1 MKNQRKSLIPALSIF
16 IIAILLYLS
25 DAATATAG
33 ERPESDIIG
42 RLAAKSEKPVEPKGD
57 LTDFMTEPV
66 KAAEPLEGAELFT
79 DSEQAAE
86 FTEKQKQP
94 EGDAAVPEPPAESV
108 EGAEPSEGDAAVP
121 EEPAESVEGAE
132 PSEGDAAVPEE
143 PAESVEEAEPSEGDT
158 AVPEEPAESE
168 DALEQS
174 ESSVTDKAHVV
185 EAGQFTDPDTAATA
199 EEFQV
204 WMETHAN
211 TGGFLKLTDNI
222 TLSGSHV
229 FLPDGPGCPHVNVD
243 TDGHTI
249 TITGEVEFWNDYH
262 LTFRGG
268 TENAVIFRVAEG
280 GILNLNHISVECAAG
295 EPSSEEDLPYVLW
308 QEEGAGLMVDSC
320 RISGKIHYADAPF
333 VLYESTVSVI
343 VEKGQQAALPAEIA
357 CDVNFQGQVSHR
369 ELLPVSWNLA
379 GKESYQAERM
389 RFQVSGSYVGAAS
402 VTPPLCTVIYN
413 DYPLTFTEVQASAG
427 QNTYLFRYGY
437 TKSAEL
443 FPATIVS
450 EYSLDGKNWFFYE
463 EENVSGIKEIFFIGL
478 TNTQWNTAEYPY
490 LYLRL
495 HCEYEGVQ
503 YFSNVLRFAADNLK
517 DAVDQGGGRG
527 GGVSVINPPK
537 EPEEKPGHV
546 PSEGTVLPTVK
557 PENGGSHAS
566 SDSESGEYDSSS
578 DSGNGEYDSS
588 SDSESDENSSP
599 SGAKR
604 VGNDLSS
611 KPESS
616 GNDLLSGAKSVG
628 NDLSTKPE
636 SIGNGSLSGSESV
649 GNDSASKPENSGND
663 SASKSESMD
672 NDSSLS
678 SEESSNEINTGLSAS
693 DNDALQEQPSSSLNP
708 ESHAVEKAVV
718 SPFGRTLAI
727 AAGFVGLSVAAG
739 AAGFCANAGIFRRL
753 LQLAVKW
760 FR

>member
-108 EGAEPSEGDAAVP
+108 EGAEPSEGDA
-121 EEPAESVEGAE
+121 
-132 PSEGDAAVPEE
+132 
-143 PAESVEEAEPSEGDT
+143 

-369 ELLPVSWNLA
+369 ELLPD
-379 GKESYQAERM
+379 R
-389 RFQVSGSYVGAAS
+389 
-402 VTPPLCTVIYN
+402 
-413 DYPLTFTEVQASAG
+413 
-427 QNTYLFRYGY
+427 
-437 TKSAEL
+437 
-443 FPATIVS
+443 
-450 EYSLDGKNWFFYE
+450 
-463 EENVSGIKEIFFIGL
+463 
-478 TNTQWNTAEYPY
+478 
-490 LYLRL
+490 
-495 HCEYEGVQ
+495 
-503 YFSNVLRFAADNLK
+503 
-517 DAVDQGGGRG
+517 
-527 GGVSVINPPK
+527 
-537 EPEEKPGHV
+537 
-546 PSEGTVLPTVK
+546 
-557 PENGGSHAS
+557 
-566 SDSESGEYDSSS
+566 
-578 DSGNGEYDSS
+578 
-588 SDSESDENSSP
+588 
-599 SGAKR
+599 
-604 VGNDLSS
+604 
-611 KPESS
+611 
-616 GNDLLSGAKSVG
+616 KSV
-628 NDLSTKPE
+628 
-636 SIGNGSLSGSESV
+636 V
-649 GNDSASKPENSGND
+649 
-663 SASKSESMD
+663 
-672 NDSSLS
+672 
-678 SEESSNEINTGLSAS
+678 
-693 DNDALQEQPSSSLNP
+693 
-708 ESHAVEKAVV
+708 
-718 SPFGRTLAI
+718 
-727 AAGFVGLSVAAG
+727 
-739 AAGFCANAGIFRRL
+739 
-753 LQLAVKW
+753 
-760 FR
+760 

>member
-578 DSGNGEYDSS
+578 DSGSDGDSS
-588 SDSESDENSSP
+588 LSNSESDENNSSSEP
-599 SGAKR
+599 ESI
-604 VGNDLSS
+604 GNESSS

-636 SIGNGSLSGSESV
+636 SIGNGSLSE
-649 GNDSASKPENSGND
+649 
-663 SASKSESMD
+663 SESMD

>member
-1 MKNQRKSLIPALSIF
+1 M
-16 IIAILLYLS
+16 
-25 DAATATAG
+25 
-33 ERPESDIIG
+33 
-42 RLAAKSEKPVEPKGD
+42 
-57 LTDFMTEPV
+57 
-66 KAAEPLEGAELFT
+66 
-79 DSEQAAE
+79 
-86 FTEKQKQP
+86 
-94 EGDAAVPEPPAESV
+94 
-108 EGAEPSEGDAAVP
+108 
-121 EEPAESVEGAE
+121 
-132 PSEGDAAVPEE
+132 
-143 PAESVEEAEPSEGDT
+143 
-158 AVPEEPAESE
+158 
-168 DALEQS
+168 
-174 ESSVTDKAHVV
+174 
-185 EAGQFTDPDTAATA
+185 
-199 EEFQV
+199 
-204 WMETHAN
+204 
-211 TGGFLKLTDNI
+211 
-222 TLSGSHV
+222 
-229 FLPDGPGCPHVNVD
+229 
-243 TDGHTI
+243 
-249 TITGEVEFWNDYH
+249 
-262 LTFRGG
+262 
-268 TENAVIFRVAEG
+268 
-280 GILNLNHISVECAAG
+280 ECAAG

-578 DSGNGEYDSS
+578 DSGSDGDSS
-588 SDSESDENSSP
+588 LSNSESDENNSSSEP
-599 SGAKR
+599 ESI
-604 VGNDLSS
+604 GNESSS

>member
-578 DSGNGEYDSS
+578 DSGSDGDSS
-588 SDSESDENSSP
+588 LSNSESDENNSSSEP
-599 SGAKR
+599 ESI
-604 VGNDLSS
+604 GNESSS

-636 SIGNGSLSGSESV
+636 SIGNGSL
-649 GNDSASKPENSGND
+649 
-663 SASKSESMD
+663 SKSESMD

>member
-121 EEPAESVEGAE
+121 EEPAESVE
-132 PSEGDAAVPEE
+132 
-143 PAESVEEAEPSEGDT
+143 EAEPSEGDT

-229 FLPDGPGCPHVNVD
+229 FLPDGPGYPHVNVD

-537 EPEEKPGHV
+537 KPEEKPGHV
-546 PSEGTVLPTVK
+546 PSEGTALPTVK

-566 SDSESGEYDSSS
+566 SDSES
-578 DSGNGEYDSS
+578 
-588 SDSESDENSSP
+588 DENSSP
-599 SGAKR
+599 SGSKR

-611 KPESS
+611 KPES
-616 GNDLLSGAKSVG
+616 
-628 NDLSTKPE
+628 
-636 SIGNGSLSGSESV
+636 IGNGSLSRSESAGNDSLSRSESSGNDSASKPESS